1 MTRSV
6 AGIWRSVGAKL
17 LVLLAIFVAVPV
29 ALYGPFRVADQERNT
44 LLLQSVQQQGWLV
57 GRSLRPFLERFQ
69 GTDASVLQETVA
81 DIGRQGVRVRLL
93 LRPTEQADANAF
105 FLVASSDG
113 QDTEA
118 MEAELERLLATDVL
132 ATLEETCEG
141 QQPLATR
148 YTAPEGGEEVLTSI
162 TPVDG
167 RRGCWAVVTA
177 HATADLFST
186 TLGRPY
192 WQLPEVRLAG
202 AIYLLMAVVVILI
215 FLGFWISLR
224 RFAGLAERIRARSVR
239 STDGASFAK
248 LNRMPELAGVA
259 EEFDRMVATLEQS
272 AREIRHAAEENA
284 HALKAP
290 LAVISQ
296 AVEPLRRAVPQENE
310 RGQRALHLVEQ
321 SVIRLDALVAAA
333 RRMEETVAEL
343 MSPPRDRIDLS
354 GLLGRL
360 IAPYAVGAPGDA
372 TVRVNSELDP
382 GVEILAGNDLVE
394 TVVENLL
401 DNAVSFSPP
410 GGEVRIV
417 LRRESSWAVLLVEDR
432 GPGVGLED
440 LDLIFERNYSKRP
453 RSASDGETGQGV
465 GVKLPNFGIGLWV
478 VRRNVEAI
486 GGSVRAENREG
497 GGLRLRVE
505 IPRAD

>member
-1 MTRSV
+1 MSRSV
-6 AGIWRSVGAKL
+6 RGIWRSVGAKL
-17 LVLLAIFVAVPV
+17 LVLLVIFVAVPA
-29 ALYGPFRVADQERNT
+29 ALYGPFRVADHERNT

-69 GTDASVLQETVA
+69 GTDAAVLQETIA
-81 DIGRQGVRVRLL
+81 DIGGRGVRVRLL
-93 LRPTEQADANAF
+93 LRPAGEAEGNSF
-105 FLVASSDG
+105 FLVASSDH
-113 QDTEA
+113 QDTET

-148 YTAPEGGEEVLTSI
+148 YLAPEGGEEVLTSI

-167 RRGCWAVVTA
+167 ARGCWAVVTA

-202 AIYLLMAVVVILI
+202 AIYLLMALVVILV

-224 RFAGLAERIRARSVR
+224 RFAGLAERIRSRSVD
-239 STDGASFAK
+239 DGASFAR
-248 LNRMPELAGVA
+248 LNRLPELAGVA
-259 EEFDRMVATLEQS
+259 EQFDRMVATLEQS

-321 SVIRLDALVAAA
+321 SVVRLDALVAAA

-343 MSPPRDRIDLS
+343 MNPPRDRIDLS

-372 TVRVNSELDP
+372 TVRVNSEMDP
-382 GVEILAGNDLVE
+382 GIEILAGNDLVE

-410 GGEVRIV
+410 GGEVRIA
-417 LRRESSWAVLLVEDR
+417 LYREGSRAVLLVEDR
-432 GPGVGLED
+432 GPGVAPED
-440 LDLIFERNYSKRP
+440 LERIFERNYSKRP

-478 VRRNVEAI
+478 VRRNAEAI

>member
-1 MTRSV
+1 MSRSV
-6 AGIWRSVGAKL
+6 GGIWRSLGAKL

-29 ALYGPFRVADQERNT
+29 ALYGPFRVADHERNT

-69 GTDASVLQETVA
+69 GTDASVLQETIA

-93 LRPTEQADANAF
+93 LRPVEAAGTNSF
-105 FLVASSDG
+105 FLVASSDQ
-113 QDTEA
+113 QDTAA
-118 MEAELERLLATDVL
+118 MEEELERLLATDVL

-141 QQPLATR
+141 QQPLAAR
-148 YTAPEGGEEVLTSI
+148 YMAPEGDEEVLTSI

-167 RRGCWAVVTA
+167 TRGCWAVVTA

-202 AIYLLMAVVVILI
+202 AIYLLMALVVILL

-224 RFAGLAERIRARSVR
+224 RFAGLAERIRARSVD
-239 STDGASFAK
+239 DGASFAR

-296 AVEPLRRAVPQENE
+296 AVEPLRRAVPQEHE

-321 SVIRLDALVAAA
+321 SVVRLDALVAAA

-343 MSPPRDRIDLS
+343 MNPPRDRIDLS
-354 GLLGRL
+354 RLLGRL

-372 TVRVNSELDP
+372 TVRVTSELEP
-382 GVEILAGNDLVE
+382 GIEILAGNDLVE

-410 GGEVRIV
+410 GGEVRID
-417 LRRESSWAVLLVEDR
+417 LHREGSRAVLLVEDR
-432 GPGVGLED
+432 GPGVASGD
-440 LDLIFERNYSKRP
+440 LGRIFERNYSKRP
-453 RSASDGETGQGV
+453 RSASDGETSQGTSL
-465 GVKLPNFGIGLWV
+465 KLPNFGIGLWV

-505 IPRAD
+505 MPRSD